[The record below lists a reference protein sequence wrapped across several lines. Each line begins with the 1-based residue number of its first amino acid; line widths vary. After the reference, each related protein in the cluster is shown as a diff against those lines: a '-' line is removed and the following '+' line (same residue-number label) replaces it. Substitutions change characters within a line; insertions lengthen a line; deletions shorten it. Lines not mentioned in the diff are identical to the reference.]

1 MYALEDGKIKLT
13 VTPEAPEGISMEIPV
28 KAGAGFE
35 EMKVPV
41 AEEFSWLKGVC
52 TVTVETE
59 GKIKLCRFC
68 FR

>member
-1 MYALEDGKIKLT
+1 
-13 VTPEAPEGISMEIPV
+13 MEIPV

-41 AEEFSWLKGVC
+41 AEEFSRLKGVC

-59 GKIKLCRFC
+59 GKIKLCRFF

>member
-1 MYALEDGKIKLT
+1 
-13 VTPEAPEGISMEIPV
+13 MEIPV

-41 AEEFSWLKGVC
+41 AEEFSRLKGVC

-59 GKIKLCRFC
+59 GK
-68 FR
+68 